1 MVRAMKKAKIFRAP
15 FYLVLFLVSLLALIP
30 MLHILANS
38 LSSPEKVSQLSG
50 LGILPKGFT
59 LVYYRAILSNPVI
72 VRSILNSVVITVVGT
87 AIELAITSMA
97 AYALTRP
104 KLVGKKFFMVFIIVV
119 MVFQPGLVPQYL
131 LIKQLGLIDN
141 RLSVILYQGCNV
153 YYLIIMMRF
162 FEEVPESLSEAARID
177 GAGNFRIFT
186 SLMLPLSKPALAT
199 VGMFYAVLHWNEYYY
214 ASLYL
219 NDMSKWPLQLILRQ
233 FVVVKDI
240 SSIIGTDSLMS
251 YSKMAQLD
259 YNSMQAATIIVAM
272 LPVLVIY
279 PIVLKYYAKGAMEG
293 SIKE

>member
-1 MVRAMKKAKIFRAP
+1 MRAVKKAKFFRAP
-15 FYLVLFLVSLLALIP
+15 FYILLFVISLCALVPI
-30 MLHILANS
+30 LHILANS
-38 LSSPEKVSQLSG
+38 FSSPEQVARLGG
-50 LGILPKGFT
+50 LDIIPKGFT
-59 LVYYRAILSNPVI
+59 PVYYQAILSNPVI
-72 VRSILNSVVITVVGT
+72 VRSILNSVIITVAGT
-87 AIELAITSMA
+87 AIEIAVTSMA
-97 AYALTRP
+97 AYVLTRP
-104 KLVGKKFFMVFIIVV
+104 KLVGKKFFMLFVIVV
-119 MVFQPGLVPQYL
+119 MVFQPGIVPQYL

-141 RLSVILYQGCNV
+141 MLSVILYQGCNV

-177 GAGNFRIFT
+177 GAGNFRIFS

-219 NDMSKWPLQLILRQ
+219 NSMSKWPLQLILRQ

-251 YSKMAQLD
+251 YSQMARLD
-259 YNSMQAATIIVAM
+259 YNSMQSATIIAAM

>member
-1 MVRAMKKAKIFRAP
+1 MVRTMKKAKIFRTP
-15 FYLVLFLVSLLALIP
+15 FYLILFLVSLFALIP
-30 MLHILANS
+30 MLHILADS
-38 LSSPEKVSQLSG
+38 LSSPERVSQLSG

-59 LVYYRAILSNPVI
+59 LVYYQAILSNPVI
-72 VRSILNSVVITVVGT
+72 MRSILNSVVITAAGT

-104 KLVGKKFFMVFIIVV
+104 KLVGKKGFMVFIIIV
-119 MVFQPGLVPQYL
+119 MVFQPGIVPQYL

-141 RLSVILYQGCNV
+141 MLSVILYQGCNV

-240 SSIIGTDSLMS
+240 SSIIGTNSLMS

-259 YNSMQAATIIVAM
+259 YNSMQAATIMVAM

-279 PIVLKYYAKGAMEG
+279 PIVLKYYARGAMEG